1 MAVPEHIR
9 KVERP
14 SNTVVTDSGRDIPLR
29 YAVRE
34 RQGVTY
40 VKNGNP
46 QPKNGRFIGHIIDNK
61 FVPSQPKASTKEV
74 IPFALSYGMF
84 TLAYNLSEDIRED
97 LLKVY
102 LPEDAFRIL
111 TVAILQVVRPSV
123 TAKRIASLY
132 NKTYGKVYF
141 PGLALSA
148 NTLSKLYDL
157 LGQNQQ
163 ARLIFLILECRVS

>member
-1 MAVPEHIR
+1 MFKKLEVILMAVPEHIR

-14 SNTVVTDSGRDIPLR
+14 SNTVVTDSGRDTPLR

-46 QPKNGRFIGHIIDNK
+46 QPKNGRVIGHITDNK

-102 LPEDAFRIL
+102 SPEDAFRIL

-132 NKTYGKVYF
+132 NKTYGKV
-141 PGLALSA
+141 
-148 NTLSKLYDL
+148 
-157 LGQNQQ
+157 
-163 ARLIFLILECRVS
+163 E